1 MFGRLRADGQQRDQ
15 GRIGWR
21 VVGGGVEAFKE
32 ICTQVG

>member
-15 GRIGWR
+15 GRTGWR
-21 VVGGGVEAFKE
+21 VGRWGAGAVIE

>member
-15 GRIGWR
+15 GRTGWR
-21 VVGGGVEAFKE
+21 GGAGAVIE